1 MDVFHKAYRLL
12 RLLSAPLRREWVF
25 FLYMYIVFVASRL
38 LEQPG
43 AHVPPYI
50 FYLENACDLYIV
62 CALLCAIPARARK
75 WVRLAFYVI
84 GYVAAFAEGFIHE
97 RFHLLFGPIT
107 IQLVSETTSGEA
119 SEFFASYLRGSA
131 LWKLVAI
138 YAPIV
143 ALNIAT
149 GAFSRRIERA
159 VSGIT
164 PKLIRIA
171 ANSLAPAAMAVCFA
185 LTAGEKAKMA
195 EFFMS
200 RNTDEAEHADS
211 HAFHT
216 PLYRIVFS
224 TKFLSLSGKELDK
237 MRDNMRH
244 IEIDSCAHTVKNIVL
259 YIGESYNK
267 HHSQLYGYRL
277 ATTPL
282 QERMAGRGELIA
294 MTDAVT
300 PWNVTSNVFK
310 DALSTH
316 STDQPGSWTDGVLLP
331 GVMKKAGYK
340 VAFISSQYYKS
351 PNLGVVDFNGS
362 FFLNDGKIE
371 RQCFDYRNKFRK
383 SYDLTLLKEIDK
395 FKPGK
400 YNFVIFHGM
409 GQHQEYC
416 KRFTPKDAHFKAQTD
431 YAWRS
436 DLSVYEKQTVAD
448 YDNATLYNDRVVA
461 ALCDRFRREDAV
473 VVYMPDHG
481 EEVYDRIHSYGR
493 DHNAHISPEIAWAE
507 FQVPLEIWFSPTAR
521 RLHPGIYAAARRA
534 ADKPFSTDDLPHLI
548 MGLAGI
554 KASIYSPTRDL
565 LSPTFN
571 ASRRRL
577 LKGTIDYDSL
587 MLGDKPKKGGEAW
600 KP

>member
-1 MDVFHKAYRLL
+1 MHLL
-12 RLLSAPLRREWVF
+12 AAPLRREWVF
-25 FLYMYIVFVASRL
+25 FLFMYIVFVAARL

-43 AHVPPYI
+43 AHIPSYI
-50 FYLENACDLYIV
+50 FYLENICDLYIV
-62 CALLCAIPARARK
+62 CALLCAIPPRVRK
-75 WVRLAFYVI
+75 WVRLAFYII

-119 SEFFASYLRGSA
+119 TEFFASYLRGSA

-138 YAPIV
+138 YAPMV
-143 ALNIAT
+143 ALNIAA
-149 GAFSRRIERA
+149 GICSRRIENA
-159 VSGIT
+159 VRGIT
-164 PKLIRIA
+164 PKAINMTLNI
-171 ANSLAPAAMAVCFA
+171 LAPIVVAICIVM
-185 LTAGEKAKMA
+185 TAGEKAKMV

-200 RNTDEAEHADS
+200 QNTDEAEHADS

-216 PLYRIVFS
+216 PLYRIAFS
-224 TKFLSLSGKELDK
+224 TKFLSLSGKELEK
-237 MRDNMRH
+237 MRGNMRH

-282 QERMAGRGELIA
+282 QERMAQSGELIA

-310 DALSTH
+310 DVLSTH

-351 PNLGVVDFNGS
+351 PNQGVVDFNGS
-362 FFLNDGKIE
+362 FFLNDSRIE
-371 RQCFDYRNKFRK
+371 KQCFDYRNKFRK
-383 SYDLTLLKEIDK
+383 NYDLSLLKEIDK
-395 FKPGK
+395 FTPGP
-400 YNFVIFHGM
+400 YNFIIFHGM

-416 KRFTPKDAHFKAQTD
+416 KRFEPKDAHFKAQAD
-431 YAWRS
+431 YAWRN
-436 DLSVYEKQTVAD
+436 DLALYEKQTVAD

-461 ALCDRFRREDAV
+461 ALCKRFRDEDAV

-481 EEVYDRIHSYGR
+481 EEVYDRIHNYGR
-493 DHNAHISPEIAWAE
+493 DHNARISPEIAWAE
-507 FQVPLEIWFSPTAR
+507 FQVPLEIWFSPIAR
-521 RLHPGIYAAARRA
+521 RLHPDIYAAARKA
-534 ADKPFSTDDLPHLI
+534 ASKPFSTDDLPHLI

-554 KASIYSPTRDL
+554 KAPIYAPTRDL

-587 MLGDKPKKGGEAW
+587 MLTDKLQKGGKVW